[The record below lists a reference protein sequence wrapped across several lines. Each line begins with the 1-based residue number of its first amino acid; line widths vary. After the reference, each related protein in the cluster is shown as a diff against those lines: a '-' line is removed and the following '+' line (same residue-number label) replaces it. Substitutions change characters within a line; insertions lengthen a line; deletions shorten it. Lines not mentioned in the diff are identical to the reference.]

1 MVNRIASHRSFA
13 RPWRH
18 AFTMIEIMIVVA
30 VIAILSAAAVP
41 MLSATEHTKLRSAA
55 SIVLADLEFAQTES
69 IANPA
74 TPRSVVFTT
83 STSTWNIITGTA
95 PGTTVTNPIDKQ
107 PYSTKFGIGRAASL
121 SGVTISSVSLGTGNA
136 VQFGGLGQ
144 TNLTNTGTVTLSC
157 NSRTITLSIDPTT
170 GEVSVGNIN

>member
-1 MVNRIASHRSFA
+1 
-13 RPWRH
+13 
-18 AFTMIEIMIVVA
+18 MIEIMIVVA

-41 MLSATEHTKLRSAA
+41 MLGATEQTKLRSAA
-55 SIVLADLEFAQTES
+55 SIILADLEFAQTES

-74 TPRSVVFTT
+74 TPRSVVFNT
-83 STSTWNIITGTA
+83 SNKTWSIVTGSL

-107 PYSTKFGIGRAASL
+107 PYSTTFGTGRAASL
-121 SGVTISSVSLGTGNA
+121 SGVAISSVSLGTGSA
-136 VQFGGLGQ
+136 VQFGALGQ
-144 TNLTNTGTVTLSC
+144 TNLTSTGTVTLSC